1 MTKVLQQLFAKS
13 GENTAFQPAAAA
25 PAQGVLVKPEPAE
38 REEDGKSNASRQ
50 STPRASP
57 QHTPAK
63 TKVTQPVEQPPV
75 AVAPELKSGD
85 ATGAVTNT
93 VNMIG
98 TTPTTSTT
106 DSGDSKLPDA
116 RPAFKMDDSSTR
128 STAAVNSSIASTSAA
143 NIPIATVAMS
153 SGMTS
158 AQSLGRVVRPRRGAR
173 R

>member
-93 VNMIG
+93 VNTTG

-106 DSGDSKLPDA
+106 DSRDSNARCQGGIQDGRLVDWLNGCGEQLDCFNICGEYPDCYSCHVF
-116 RPAFKMDDSSTR
+116 RHD
-128 STAAVNSSIASTSAA
+128 ISA
-143 NIPIATVAMS
+143 IT
-153 SGMTS
+153 G
-158 AQSLGRVVRPRRGAR
+158 
-173 R
+173 